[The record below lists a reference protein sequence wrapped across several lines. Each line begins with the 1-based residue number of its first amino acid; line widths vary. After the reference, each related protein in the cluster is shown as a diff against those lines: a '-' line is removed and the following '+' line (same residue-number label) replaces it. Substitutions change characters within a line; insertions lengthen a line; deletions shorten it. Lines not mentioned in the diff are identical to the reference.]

1 MTNDANAITPAGEAL
16 NTAARNVASTNRQ
29 ILYEIEG
36 LRGVLERVER
46 YIREGFSLDP
56 VGIPELDRWIVQ
68 RGVQI
73 EAQKNLR
80 YALGEKV

>member
-1 MTNDANAITPAGEAL
+1 MTNDANAITPAAEAL

-46 YIREGFSLDP
+46 YIREGFNLDP